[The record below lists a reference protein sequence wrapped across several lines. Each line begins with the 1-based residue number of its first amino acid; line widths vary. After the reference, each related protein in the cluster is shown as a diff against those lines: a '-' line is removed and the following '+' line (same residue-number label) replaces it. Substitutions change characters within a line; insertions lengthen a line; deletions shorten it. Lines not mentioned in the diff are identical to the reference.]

1 MLRLDSPRT
10 QRAAARRDVAV
21 VRAAICAR
29 RNSSDRRYEPMG
41 FVIVSRPALLY
52 LPVGP
57 FFEVRNDAAWV
68 RSGQCLTWMMWTK
81 SFNEALGC
89 R

>member
-1 MLRLDSPRT
+1 
-10 QRAAARRDVAV
+10 
-21 VRAAICAR
+21 
-29 RNSSDRRYEPMG
+29 MG

-52 LPVGP
+52 RPVGP

-68 RSGQCLTWMMWTK
+68 RSGQCLTGMMWTK